1 MNKKVEKSKSWGVA
15 SLVLGIIG
23 LLCILAPYFGLPIAI
38 LAVIFANKQNK
49 IEPTGQAT
57 AGNVLGIIGIIINAI
72 MLLLVLLF
80 VAVFGWASFL

>member
-1 MNKKVEKSKSWGVA
+1 MSSKKVVSKTWGNA

-23 LLCILAPYFGLPIAI
+23 LLCIFAPYFGLPIAI

-57 AGNVLGIIGIIINAI
+57 AGNVLGIIGIILNAI

-80 VAVFGWASFL
+80 VAAFGWASFL